1 MNTDTQFRVLGISGS
16 LLKASFNSG
25 LLRAAQEVVPP
36 NLTLELFDLRG
47 VPFYDGDLEEQ
58 GDPPEVRALKD
69 SISSSD
75 ALLLATPE
83 YNAGIPA
90 PLKNA
95 IDWASRSSEG
105 YRKSA
110 IYGKPVAIMGGGGG
124 GGGGTRAQEQ
134 LVQVLS
140 VLGVDIV
147 QPQVAVPQI
156 WDKFNESGRLVDEAT
171 RQNIRD
177 LVDSLSAAVCGTWI
191 TCMQWQRQTVA

>member
-1 MNTDTQFRVLGISGS
+1 MAVQSISVIGIAGS
-16 LLKASFNSG
+16 LREGSYNRG
-25 LLRAAQEVVPP
+25 LIRAAQELALPD
-36 NLTLELFDLRG
+36 LKIELFDLRG

-69 SISSSD
+69 SIASSD

-95 IDWASRSSEG
+95 IDWASRSPEG
-105 YRKSA
+105 YRNSV

-124 GGGGTRAQEQ
+124 GATRAQEQ
-134 LVQVLS
+134 LVQVLG

-147 QPQVAVPQI
+147 HPQVSVPRI
-156 WDKFNESGRLVDEAT
+156 WDKFDESGRLVDEPT
-171 RQNIRD
+171 REEIR
-177 LVDSLSAAVCGTWI
+177 SLLGSLCAAISGTWI
-191 TCMQWQRQTVA
+191 TCMQWRQQIAA

>member
-1 MNTDTQFRVLGISGS
+1 MANQSFNVIGIAGS
-16 LLKASFNSG
+16 LREGSYNRG
-25 LLRAAQEVVPP
+25 LIRAAQELAPP
-36 NLTLELFDLRG
+36 NLTIEPFDLRG

-69 SISSSD
+69 LISSSD
-75 ALLLATPE
+75 GLLLATPE

-105 YRKSA
+105 YRKAA
-110 IYGKPVAIMGGGGG
+110 IYGKPVAIMGGGGQG
-124 GGGGTRAQEQ
+124 ATRAQEQ

-147 QPQVAVPQI
+147 HPQVAVPQV
-156 WDKFNESGRLVDEAT
+156 WDKFDESGRLIDEPT
-171 RQNIRD
+171 REEIRD
-177 LVDSLSAAVCGTWI
+177 LLGSLFSAVSGTWI
-191 TCMQWQRQTVA
+191 TCMQWRQQSAA